1 MMMLS
6 NFNQRRG
13 VEGIVTNISR
23 DELDCITTTSFYI
36 VGILRYTWLKSDLG
50 EIREMSQKLTTLN
63 DVAALAGVS
72 YQTVSRVINNSSAVA
87 EKTRLNVF
95 SAMETLNYIPNQVAQ
110 KLAGKQIY
118 TLGLATT
125 DLALHAPSK
134 IASAIKKQANELGY
148 SVVISMTQE
157 LEAAAVKK
165 AVNELLAQRVD
176 GIIINIPLNNEQAI
190 EINELCCNTFVVFLD
205 IDPVSPLRSIMT
217 NSFEG
222 GVQGARHLVELG
234 HKSIALI
241 QGPESSI
248 SSQLRLQGWMKVL
261 NAEDIQPF
269 SLLRGDWS
277 AESGYQLGCR
287 LVAYPKKPSA
297 ILVAN
302 DQMALGVLR
311 ALHESGIDVPNQISV
326 IGYDD
331 TDDSAYFYPPLTT
344 IRQDFDLLGRK
355 AAEFMINLLAKS
367 NIAPIQSVL
376 PTELVIRQTTSIF
389 QLNHELNSYK
399 LAQQLRNIANKLS
412 NA

>member
-1 MMMLS
+1 
-6 NFNQRRG
+6 
-13 VEGIVTNISR
+13 
-23 DELDCITTTSFYI
+23 
-36 VGILRYTWLKSDLG
+36 
-50 EIREMSQKLTTLN
+50 MSQKLTTLN

-118 TLGLATT
+118 TLGFATT

-157 LEAAAVKK
+157 LESAAVKK

-176 GIIINIPLNNEQAI
+176 GIIINIPLNNQQAI
-190 EINELCCNTFVVFLD
+190 EINELCCNTPVIFLD
-205 IDPVSPLRSIMT
+205 IDPVTPLRSIMT
-217 NSFEG
+217 NSFDG
-222 GVQGARHLVELG
+222 GAQGARYLVELG

-241 QGPESSI
+241 QGPEFSI

-261 NAEDIQPF
+261 TAEDIQPF
-269 SLLRGDWS
+269 SLLQGDWS
-277 AESGYQLGCR
+277 AASGYQLGCQ

-367 NIAPIQSVL
+367 SITPTQSVL
-376 PTELVIRQTTSIF
+376 PTELVVRQTTAIF
-389 QLNHELNSYK
+389 QPTQGLDPHQ